1 PAKAPEAAMGMRRM
15 LNILLATILL
25 MSPRLTEVLGHTLGR
40 LDSLCNKS
48 PYVPSSTRYDRT
60 LLVPGLVSKLIS
72 GSCHGGGRRKVLRE
86 FYGEIGLHGQPVWG
100 RVRRHGRWQ
109 GRGSW

>member
-1 PAKAPEAAMGMRRM
+1 MRRM